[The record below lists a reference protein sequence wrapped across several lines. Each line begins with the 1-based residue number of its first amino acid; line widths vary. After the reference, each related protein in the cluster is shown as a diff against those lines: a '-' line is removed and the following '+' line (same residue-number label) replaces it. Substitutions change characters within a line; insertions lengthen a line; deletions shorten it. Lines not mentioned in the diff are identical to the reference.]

1 MTEESQ
7 SILINNLKGRVS
19 KLLGSKITLPLEEI
33 SSLEEIY
40 YAIDDLILS
49 SKKVEDFNRFKK
61 EIMLYSKVLKSSRKY
76 YVKEHILP
84 IINKISTKKWEGNE

>member
-1 MTEESQ
+1 MIDESQ
-7 SILINNLKGRVS
+7 SVLISNLKGRIS
-19 KLLGSKITLPLEEI
+19 KLLGARITLPLEET

-49 SKKVEDFNRFKK
+49 NRKVDDINRFKRDLV
-61 EIMLYSKVLKSSRKY
+61 IYSKVLKSSRKY

-84 IINKISTKKWEGNE
+84 LINKISTKNWEGIE